1 MSIVEDTKIYLIVII
16 FDGLFTD
23 YRSCKTIMIETNM
36 RIFKIDKEKI
46 FCTKVY
52 CVDKIAGITKKI

>member
-16 FDGLFTD
+16 LDGLFTD
-23 YRSCKTIMIETNM
+23 YRSCKTIMIESNE
-36 RIFKIDKEKI
+36 RNFKIDKEKI

-52 CVDKIAGITKKI
+52 CVESQKKIQV